1 MPRSENSHQEFEEHL
16 GAILFREGEPHR
28 EEMRQILKV
37 FLEIEGHCTIG
48 DIAKKLSQQG
58 LAIADKLI
66 EDAMETLCRYGVAR
80 KREFEDREPLYE
92 HLHPGSHHDHL
103 VCIQCGRIMEFAHD
117 EMEKLQSQ
125 VAKQRG
131 FYPLYHKMELYGLCS
146 ECFGARRP
154 VLPLSQASPGERL
167 TVVGFAGGAGMVGRL
182 SSMGL
187 TVGSTM
193 EILGNQGFGP
203 VLVAVR
209 GTRLA
214 VGREMAQKIM
224 VSPMTYEGEK
234 DISNFEIREANH
246 YRSGPED
253 VQRGRPRERPLSQ
266 LQQGQWG
273 VIKRINGGGHF
284 RHRLMEMG
292 FTPGTQVYVEKY
304 APLKDPIEFVIK
316 GYHVSL
322 RRDEAARV
330 IIEQ

>member
-1 MPRSENSHQEFEEHL
+1 MQRGKDSYRGIEEHL
-16 GAILFREGEPHR
+16 EAILFREGEPHR
-28 EEMRQILKV
+28 EEKRQVLKV
-37 FLEIEGHCTIG
+37 FLEIEEHCTIR
-48 DIAKKLSQQG
+48 DIARRLGEQG
-58 LAIADKLI
+58 LAMPDKLI
-66 EDAMETLCRYGVAR
+66 EEAMETLCRYGVAR
-80 KREFEDREPLYE
+80 KREFEDQDPLYE

-103 VCIQCGRIMEFAHD
+103 VCIQCGRIMEFAHH
-117 EMEKLQSQ
+117 EMERLQSE
-125 VAKQRG
+125 VARQRG

-154 VLPLSQASPGERL
+154 VLPLTQASPGERL
-167 TVVGFAGGAGMVGRL
+167 RVESFAGGAGMAGRL

-187 TVGSTM
+187 ALGIPLEVM
-193 EILGNQGFGP
+193 GNQGLGP
-203 VLVAVR
+203 ILVAVR

-214 VGREMAQKIM
+214 LGREMARRIM
-224 VSPMTYEGEK
+224 VSPMTDGDVEEKMSSRLESLPHCPEKTPREK
-234 DISNFEIREANH
+234 D
-246 YRSGPED
+246 
-253 VQRGRPRERPLSQ
+253 LSQ
-266 LQQGQWG
+266 LQEGQRG

-330 IIEQ
+330 IIEG